1 MAKPNRVLSV
11 EYVPLSSLRSNPRN
25 ARVHTPRQVRQIG
38 RSLEAFGFNVP
49 VLIDANNN
57 IVAGHGRLLAAKQ
70 RGWHEVPA
78 IRLEHLSEA
87 QAQAFAI
94 ADNRLTEVSTW
105 DDRLLA
111 EVLSGLAEC
120 ELDFSIEATGFSM
133 TEIDLRIESL
143 SSVAD
148 RSPHPGD
155 QLPSAV
161 NQPPVSKAGDLWV
174 LDKHRIFCGDSR
186 NRRSYATLTQ
196 GALARMVFADP
207 PYNVRIDGHATGRG
221 AIRHREFA
229 MASGEM
235 SEDEFADF
243 LVSVLQHL
251 GRHCAQGSLHYVCID
266 WRHLSTLLQAGQQAY
281 TELKNICVWVKDQ
294 AGLGSFYRSR
304 HELVLVYKSG
314 VGSSRNNIELGR
326 HGRDRTNVWNY
337 PGVNGFG
344 RHGEEGNL
352 LAVHPTVKPV
362 ALIADAILDCTKR
375 GELVLDPFLGSGS
388 TLMAA
393 QRVGRVCYGIE
404 IDPLY
409 VDAAIRRWQRMTGEA
424 ARLMTSGERFDAVAG
439 SVEVRHG

>member
-1 MAKPNRVLSV
+1 MMEPLRGLSV
-11 EYVPLSSLRSNPRN
+11 KYVPISSLRSNPHN

-38 RSLEAFGFNVP
+38 RSLEAFDFIVP
-49 VLIDANNN
+49 VLTDANNN
-57 IVAGHGRLLAAKQ
+57 IIAGHGRVLAAKQ
-70 RGWHEVPA
+70 CGWHEVPV

-111 EVLSGLAEC
+111 EILTGLAKL
-120 ELDFSIEATGFSM
+120 ELDFDIEATGFSM

-143 SSVAD
+143 SGAAA
-148 RSPHPGD
+148 RSPDPDDH
-155 QLPSAV
+155 LPSAV
-161 NQPPVSKAGDLWV
+161 NRPSATKAGDLWV
-174 LDKHRIFCGDSR
+174 LGKHRILCGDSR
-186 NRRSYATLTQ
+186 DQRSYDTLTQ
-196 GALARMVFADP
+196 RALARMVFTDP

-221 AIRHREFA
+221 RIRHREFA
-229 MASGEM
+229 MGSGEM

-243 LVSVLQHL
+243 LVLVLQHL

-266 WRHLSTLLQAGQQAY
+266 WRHLSTLLQAGQQVY

-352 LAVHPTVKPV
+352 LALHPTIKPV

-409 VDAAIRRWQRMTGEA
+409 VDTAIRRWQRMTGEA

>member
-1 MAKPNRVLSV
+1 MLAST
-11 EYVPLSSLRSNPRN
+11 RS
-25 ARVHTPRQVRQIG
+25 RQVRQIG

-49 VLIDANNN
+49 VLIDATNN
-57 IVAGHGRLLAAKQ
+57 IVAGHGRVLAAKQ

-94 ADNRLTEVSTW
+94 ADNRLTEVSAW

-143 SSVAD
+143 SSSTD
-148 RSPHPGD
+148 RAPDPSD
-155 QLPSAV
+155 QLLSAV
-161 NQPPVSKAGDLWV
+161 NQPPVSKAGDLWT
-174 LDKHRIFCGDSR
+174 LGKHRVLCGDSR
-186 NRRSYATLTQ
+186 NRRSYDTLTQ

-235 SEDEFADF
+235 SEGEFADF
-243 LVSVLQHL
+243 LVSVLQLL
-251 GRHCAQGSLHYVCID
+251 GRHCAQGSLHYLCID

-352 LAVHPTVKPV
+352 LALHPTTKPV
-362 ALIADAILDCTKR
+362 ASDR
-375 GELVLDPFLGSGS
+375 
-388 TLMAA
+388 
-393 QRVGRVCYGIE
+393 
-404 IDPLY
+404 
-409 VDAAIRRWQRMTGEA
+409 
-424 ARLMTSGERFDAVAG
+424 
-439 SVEVRHG
+439 

>member
-1 MAKPNRVLSV
+1 
-11 EYVPLSSLRSNPRN
+11 
-25 ARVHTPRQVRQIG
+25 
-38 RSLEAFGFNVP
+38 
-49 VLIDANNN
+49 
-57 IVAGHGRLLAAKQ
+57 
-70 RGWHEVPA
+70 
-78 IRLEHLSEA
+78 
-87 QAQAFAI
+87 
-94 ADNRLTEVSTW
+94 
-105 DDRLLA
+105 
-111 EVLSGLAEC
+111 
-120 ELDFSIEATGFSM
+120 M

-143 SSVAD
+143 SGAAA
-148 RSPHPGD
+148 RSPDPDDH
-155 QLPSAV
+155 LPSAV
-161 NQPPVSKAGDLWV
+161 NRPSATKAGDLWV
-174 LDKHRIFCGDSR
+174 LGKHRILCGDSR
-186 NRRSYATLTQ
+186 DQRSYDTLTQ
-196 GALARMVFADP
+196 RALARMVFTDP

-221 AIRHREFA
+221 ESATANLPWAPGRCPRR
-229 MASGEM
+229 
-235 SEDEFADF
+235 EFADF
-243 LVSVLQHL
+243 LVLVLQHL

-266 WRHLSTLLQAGQQAY
+266 WRHLSTLLQAGQQVY

-352 LAVHPTVKPV
+352 LALHPTIKPV

-409 VDAAIRRWQRMTGEA
+409 VDTAIRRWQRMTGEA
-424 ARLMTSGERFDAVAG
+424 ARLMTTGERFDAVAG

>member
-1 MAKPNRVLSV
+1 MMEPLRDLSV
-11 EYVPLSSLRSNPRN
+11 EYVPISSLRPNPRN
-25 ARVHTPRQVRQIG
+25 ARIHTARQVRQIG
-38 RSLEAFGFNVP
+38 RSLETFGFNVP
-49 VLIDANNN
+49 VLIDATNN
-57 IVAGHGRLLAAKQ
+57 IVAGHGRVLAAKQ

-94 ADNRLTEVSTW
+94 ADNRLTEVSAW

-143 SSVAD
+143 SSSTD
-148 RSPHPGD
+148 RAPDPSD
-155 QLPSAV
+155 QLLSAV
-161 NQPPVSKAGDLWV
+161 NQPPVSKAGDLWT
-174 LDKHRIFCGDSR
+174 LGKHRVLCGDSR
-186 NRRSYATLTQ
+186 NRRSYDTLTQ

-229 MASGEM
+229 MGSGEM
-235 SEDEFADF
+235 SEREFADF
-243 LVSVLQHL
+243 LVSVLQL
-251 GRHCAQGSLHYVCID
+251 LARHCAQGSLHYLCID

-344 RHGEEGNL
+344 RRGEEGNL
-352 LAVHPTVKPV
+352 LALHPTTKPV
-362 ALIADAILDCTKR
+362 GLIADAILDCTKR

-409 VDAAIRRWQRMTGEA
+409 VDTAIRRCQRMTGEA
-424 ARLMTSGERFDAVAG
+424 ARLMTTGERFDAVAG